1 MNQKLFIFTIILLIT
16 SQAFAKNLYKEK
28 PAFYSYI
35 IADTKTNHIYE
46 EQASDVYATPAS
58 CLKTVTALVALKTLG
73 PDYQYETKLYK
84 TSGQDIVISFSGDP
98 TLTSKNLMELLKP
111 LKNTKIDGKL
121 ILDGSIYS
129 TPVHSTNN
137 VIGDIGT
144 PYGQPVSGVNI
155 DENLIIIKV
164 NPTIEGKLAHVA
176 NDVGYKIKSTI
187 ITSSEASAVKFIW
200 DGTQVKASG
209 SINIEDKDREFKISP
224 ETIDP
229 YVLFKMQKLLK
240 QLNIQ
245 GKIQIIHDKKQLP
258 TDLVLVKAL
267 KSEKLKDF
275 MVPAM
280 KISDNLVFDSL
291 YLKIIHS
298 YSTEEITD
306 WSQGD
311 KIIKALIEQHFSID
325 MDKALF
331 VDGSGLSRLNRIQPK
346 QLLEMLKQGA
356 SSPEFISS
364 LSKPGEE
371 KTLLIN
377 RKTLPDNIRA
387 KSGGMLGISCLCGYS
402 ISTGKP
408 KTFVIMA
415 NSFAPPAKEFL
426 EVIDNFVKTHV
437 GERT

>member
-1 MNQKLFIFTIILLIT
+1 MNQKLFIFTIILLLT
-16 SQAFAKNLYKEK
+16 GCSSPAQKLYKEK

-58 CLKTVTALVALKTLG
+58 CLKTITALVALKTLG

-84 TSGQDIVISFSGDP
+84 TNGKDIVISFSGDP
-98 TLTSKNLMELLKP
+98 TLTSKNLMELLQP
-111 LKNTKIDGKL
+111 FKNTKIDGKI

-144 PYGQPVSGVNI
+144 SYGQPVSGMNI

-164 NPTIEGKLAHVA
+164 KPTTAGKLAYVA

-187 ITSSEASAVKFIW
+187 ITNSEPSAVKFIW
-200 DGTQVKASG
+200 NGTHVQATG
-209 SINIEDKDREFKISP
+209 NINIEDKNREFKISP

-240 QLNIQ
+240 ELNIQ

-258 TDLVLVKAL
+258 TDLVLVKTL

-298 YSTEEITD
+298 YSTEEIAD

-311 KIIKALIEQHFSID
+311 KIIKELIKEHFAIDMSTALI
-325 MDKALF
+325 

-346 QLLEMLKQGA
+346 QLLEMLKHG
-356 SSPEFISS
+356 SSMPEFMSS

-387 KSGGMLGISCLCGYS
+387 KSGGMLGISCLCGYN
-402 ISTGKP
+402 ISTNKP
-408 KTFVIMA
+408 RTFVIMA
-415 NSFAPPAKEFL
+415 NSFPLPTKEFL

-437 GERT
+437 GG